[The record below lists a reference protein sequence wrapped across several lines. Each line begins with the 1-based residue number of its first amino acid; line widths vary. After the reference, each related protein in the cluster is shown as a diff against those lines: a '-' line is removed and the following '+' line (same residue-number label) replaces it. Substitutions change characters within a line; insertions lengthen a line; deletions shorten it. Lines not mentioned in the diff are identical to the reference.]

1 MQVCMIHPDVVLSLS
16 SVITMA
22 TPLDSLQFPLW
33 WLVFSRGWFVGG
45 LVSVAAP
52 CPALHLLIL
61 YLKGVFLTAPLTIVK
76 VCFYLIIV
84 TLMVTV
90 TKTFSDVL
98 LKPQSLHTLYAQ
110 VHQPLWQLSFWVQC
124 LFLPFPRSRGLFSVP
139 FLQIQWICTS
149 DLWET
154 VFVAPSL
161 AIKAF
166 IP

>member
-1 MQVCMIHPDVVLSLS
+1 M
-16 SVITMA
+16 
-22 TPLDSLQFPLW
+22 
-33 WLVFSRGWFVGG
+33 
-45 LVSVAAP
+45 AAP

-110 VHQPLWQLSFWVQC
+110 VLQPL
-124 LFLPFPRSRGLFSVP
+124 
-139 FLQIQWICTS
+139 
-149 DLWET
+149 
-154 VFVAPSL
+154 
-161 AIKAF
+161 
-166 IP
+166 